1 MNMRGQYEMD
11 ERETSSVSYSSCSRR
26 DYGST
31 VDVRPMIMYKEIIT
45 HRLLKSCII
54 TVENLLFNHRVQS
67 IRKISMISELALSQD
82 DYTIKVRVIRLW
94 RQTSWNQQLRMIGM
108 ILMDEMGS
116 KIECNVDKPFAS
128 LQGKSFEEY
137 GDYYIHK
144 PTLGLNEGVIK
155 FVDGPHKLYF
165 QYNTKITKCIDF
177 CEPQNSFDFADFQQL
192 HDNAINPKISFAYGH
207 FVLLI
212 QCAKLKLVRD
222 RPYVNNTYLA
232 TKLYIEDDIEEI
244 TTFKKSLQAKK
255 GSLTSSVSR
264 TSGSSIMYSLHD
276 DFLQK
281 NSFHQISAIHEL
293 NESKV
298 QIVKVSDETV
308 NGLDQLEEK
317 EIMVCTNEKC
327 KDKLIT
333 AEPSFMI
340 KVRVQGLVGVVSLTI
355 FDREVRNIMKLS
367 AADLLSKYERFGN
380 TSQFPIELNAMI
392 DKKLAFKIIVKTFNV
407 SRFGR
412 SYNISK
418 ITDNVDIISA
428 LEKIEKKSRIE
439 QDMDTESVN
448 IIGSEFASQET
459 VGCKDDTSHTAD
471 NTHVS
476 NIPSGISSRTVNNLN
491 SPPTS
496 AKRKLVDVY
505 DLDDDVYESTTKP
518 NAPRIGDGKVG
529 GTTKLL
535 IPKVE
540 K

>member
-1 MNMRGQYEMD
+1 M
-11 ERETSSVSYSSCSRR
+11 
-26 DYGST
+26 
-31 VDVRPMIMYKEIIT
+31 
-45 HRLLKSCII
+45 
-54 TVENLLFNHRVQS
+54 EN
-67 IRKISMISELALSQD
+67 RKISMISELALSLD
-82 DYTIKVRVIRLW
+82 DYTIKVRVICLW
-94 RQTSWNQQLRMIGM
+94 KQTSWNQQIRMIGM

-137 GDYYIHK
+137 GDFYIHK

-155 FVDGPHKLYF
+155 GREVFVTLWGRY
-165 QYNTKITKCIDF
+165 
-177 CEPQNSFDFADFQQL
+177 ADEI
-192 HDNAINPKISFAYGH
+192 NAYVSKHTGH

-222 RPYVNNTYLA
+222 RPYVNNTYMA
-232 TKLYIEDDIEEI
+232 TKHYIEDDIEEI

-255 GSLTSSVSR
+255 SSFTSSVSR
-264 TSGSSIMYSLHD
+264 NSGSSIMYSLHD

-293 NESKV
+293 DEGGCAVILGTIKMFEDKRNWYYNACKNCKSKV
-298 QIVKVSDETV
+298 EIVKVSDETV
-308 NGLDQLEEK
+308 SDLDHLQEK

-327 KDKLIT
+327 KDKVVT
-333 AEPSFMI
+333 AQPSFMI

-355 FDREVRNIMKLS
+355 FDCEVRNILKLS

-380 TSQFPIELNAMI
+380 TSEFPIELNAMI
-392 DKKLAFKIIVKTFNV
+392 NKKLAFKIVVKTFNF

-418 ITDNVDIISA
+418 ITNNVDIISA

-459 VGCKDDTSHTAD
+459 VGCKDATSHTAD
-471 NTHVS
+471 NTPMS
-476 NIPSGISSRTVNNLN
+476 NIPSGICTSPSSRTANNLN

-505 DLDDDVYESTTKP
+505 DLDDDVYESATKP
-518 NAPRIGDGKVG
+518 NAPRIGDEKVG

>member
-1 MNMRGQYEMD
+1 MEDLEGHEVFVTLWGRYAD
-11 ERETSSVSYSSCSRR
+11 EINAYVSKH
-26 DYGST
+26 T
-31 VDVRPMIMYKEIIT
+31 
-45 HRLLKSCII
+45 
-54 TVENLLFNHRVQS
+54 
-67 IRKISMISELALSQD
+67 
-82 DYTIKVRVIRLW
+82 
-94 RQTSWNQQLRMIGM
+94 
-108 ILMDEMGS
+108 
-116 KIECNVDKPFAS
+116 
-128 LQGKSFEEY
+128 
-137 GDYYIHK
+137 
-144 PTLGLNEGVIK
+144 
-155 FVDGPHKLYF
+155 
-165 QYNTKITKCIDF
+165 
-177 CEPQNSFDFADFQQL
+177 
-192 HDNAINPKISFAYGH
+192 GH

-232 TKLYIEDDIEEI
+232 RKLYIEDDIEEI

-281 NSFHQISAIHEL
+281 KLFSPNIRYSRIERGCAVILGTIKMFEDTWNWYYNACTHCK
-293 NESKV
+293 SKV

-317 EIMVCTNEKC
+317 EIMLCTNEKC

-355 FDREVRNIMKLS
+355 FDREVRNILKLS

-380 TSQFPIELNAMI
+380 TIQFPIELNAMI
-392 DKKLAFKIIVKTFNV
+392 DKKLAFKIVVKTFNV

-418 ITDNVDIISA
+418 ITDNVDIIYA
-428 LEKIEKKSRIE
+428 LENIEKKSRIE

-459 VGCKDDTSHTAD
+459 VGCKDATSHTTD

-476 NIPSGISSRTVNNLN
+476 NIPSGISSRTVNNFN

-505 DLDDDVYESTTKP
+505 DLDDDVYELATKP
-518 NAPRIGDGKVG
+518 NTPRIGDGKVV

-535 IPKVE
+535 IPKRGNLG
-540 K
+540 KIPR

>member
-1 MNMRGQYEMD
+1 M
-11 ERETSSVSYSSCSRR
+11 
-26 DYGST
+26 
-31 VDVRPMIMYKEIIT
+31 
-45 HRLLKSCII
+45 
-54 TVENLLFNHRVQS
+54 EN
-67 IRKISMISELALSQD
+67 RKISMISELALSQD

-128 LQGKSFEEY
+128 LQGKSLEEY

-144 PTLGLNEGVIK
+144 PTLGLNEGAIK

-165 QYNTKITKCIDF
+165 QYTTKGRYADEINAYVSKNT
-177 CEPQNSFDFADFQQL
+177 
-192 HDNAINPKISFAYGH
+192 GH

-255 GSLTSSVSR
+255 GSLTSSDSR

-276 DFLQK
+276 DFLKK

-293 NESKV
+293 NMGGCAVILGTIKMFEDTRNWYYNACTHCKSKV
-298 QIVKVSDETV
+298 QIVKVSNETV

-355 FDREVRNIMKLS
+355 FDREVRNILKLS
-367 AADLLSKYERFGN
+367 AADLLSKYEKFGN

-392 DKKLAFKIIVKTFNV
+392 DKKLAFKIVVKTFNV

-418 ITDNVDIISA
+418 ITDNVDIIST

-459 VGCKDDTSHTAD
+459 VGCKDATSHTAD
-471 NTHVS
+471 NTPVS

-505 DLDDDVYESTTKP
+505 DLDDDVYESATKP
-518 NAPRIGDGKVG
+518 NAPRIGDGKVV

>member
-1 MNMRGQYEMD
+1 M
-11 ERETSSVSYSSCSRR
+11 
-26 DYGST
+26 
-31 VDVRPMIMYKEIIT
+31 
-45 HRLLKSCII
+45 
-54 TVENLLFNHRVQS
+54 EN
-67 IRKISMISELALSQD
+67 RKISMISELALSQD

-128 LQGKSFEEY
+128 LQGKSLEEY

-144 PTLGLNEGVIK
+144 PTLGLNEGAIK

-165 QYNTKITKCIDF
+165 QYTTKGGCAVILGTIKMFEDTR
-177 CEPQNSFDFADFQQL
+177 NWYY
-192 HDNAINPKISFAYGH
+192 NACTHCK
-207 FVLLI
+207 
-212 QCAKLKLVRD
+212 
-222 RPYVNNTYLA
+222 
-232 TKLYIEDDIEEI
+232 
-244 TTFKKSLQAKK
+244 
-255 GSLTSSVSR
+255 
-264 TSGSSIMYSLHD
+264 
-276 DFLQK
+276 
-281 NSFHQISAIHEL
+281 
-293 NESKV
+293 SKV
-298 QIVKVSDETV
+298 QIVNVSDETV

-355 FDREVRNIMKLS
+355 FDREVRNILKLS
-367 AADLLSKYERFGN
+367 AADLLSKYEKFGN
-380 TSQFPIELNAMI
+380 TTQFPIELNAMI
-392 DKKLAFKIIVKTFNV
+392 DKKLAFKIVVKTFNV

-459 VGCKDDTSHTAD
+459 VGCKDATSHTAD
-471 NTHVS
+471 NTPVS

-505 DLDDDVYESTTKP
+505 DLDDDVYESATKP
-518 NAPRIGDGKVG
+518 NAPRTGDGKVV